1 MVHPGVAIAWV
12 IDGHCLVDFVMLQ
25 EEEEKHRVHVVK
37 LTEKFISEALL
48 RFCRKPGLACLGHI
62 VQIPFN
68 SCERASCIPKHVV
81 IPVNVI
87 VEIFSL

>member
-48 RFCRKPGLACLGHI
+48 
-62 VQIPFN
+62 
-68 SCERASCIPKHVV
+68 
-81 IPVNVI
+81 
-87 VEIFSL
+87 